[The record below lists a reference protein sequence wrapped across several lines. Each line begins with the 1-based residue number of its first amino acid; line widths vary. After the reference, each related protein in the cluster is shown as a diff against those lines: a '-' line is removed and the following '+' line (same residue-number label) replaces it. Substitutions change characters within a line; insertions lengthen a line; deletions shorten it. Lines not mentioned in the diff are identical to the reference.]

1 MYDNMSEEG
10 GGGGRQRNSLA
21 LPPSRGLTLSLPPP
35 SAPYVRPFTR
45 STRAQPSNEMG
56 IYAPS
61 LRSSPP
67 LHSTPHSAHLALTHC
82 LTHSLTIPNWLSFS
96 TTQAIVTV
104 EPAWARTIV
113 LFGVRKS
120 TWPPGPPSSPE
131 APPRSTAAALGV
143 TTVSEMVPPSVPR
156 ERERESVK
164 SVKGKA

>member
-1 MYDNMSEEG
+1 MA
-10 GGGGRQRNSLA
+10 A
-21 LPPSRGLTLSLPPP
+21 LPPAVSLCRSRPHR
-35 SAPYVRPFTR
+35 ARRR

-61 LRSSPP
+61 LSPVLPSPP
-67 LHSTPHSAHLALTHC
+67 LCTPHSAHLALTHC

-96 TTQAIVTV
+96 TTQAMVTV

-143 TTVSEMVPPSVPR
+143 ATVSEMVPPSVPR
-156 ERERESVK
+156 EREREGKCKKRKGQSVREAEDV
-164 SVKGKA
+164 STYT

>member
-1 MYDNMSEEG
+1 MKWEFM
-10 GGGGRQRNSLA
+10 
-21 LPPSRGLTLSLPPP
+21 PPLSL
-35 SAPYVRPFTR
+35 S
-45 STRAQPSNEMG
+45 G
-56 IYAPS
+56 
-61 LRSSPP
+61 PP
-67 LHSTPHSAHLALTHC
+67 LPSTLYSALRTPPIWLSLTAS

-96 TTQAIVTV
+96 TTQAMVTV

-143 TTVSEMVPPSVPR
+143 ATVSEMVPPSVPR

>member
-1 MYDNMSEEG
+1 MYDNMSER
-10 GGGGRQRNSLA
+10 GRQRWRALA
-21 LPPSRGLTLSLPPP
+21 AAKQPRPPSLPRSHFVAPALSRCRRARNRQMKWEFMPPL
-35 SAPYVRPFTR
+35 
-45 STRAQPSNEMG
+45 
-56 IYAPS
+56 S

-67 LHSTPHSAHLALTHC
+67 LHSVLRTPPIWLSLTAS

-96 TTQAIVTV
+96 TTQAMVTV

-120 TWPPGPPSSPE
+120 TWPPGPLSSPE